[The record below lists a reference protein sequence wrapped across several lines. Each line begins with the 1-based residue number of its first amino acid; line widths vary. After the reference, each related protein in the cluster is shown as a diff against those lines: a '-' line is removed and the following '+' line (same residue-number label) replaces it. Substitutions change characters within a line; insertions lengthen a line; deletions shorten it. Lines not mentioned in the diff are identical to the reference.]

1 MRQLK
6 SFVKQ
11 IPGATSTVRTVRQ
24 LLGSRSPGCLENGD
38 WIYERQVIEWLCNSS
53 VRKQL
58 PLPYRIFGAYCA
70 FQHSL
75 GTERIVGGQHLLKS
89 VISLAKLLRLKEH
102 ARLKIG
108 PHAVFLDLHDPRMLQ
123 IPNEVSPDY
132 PDTAILKRFLG
143 DGDTFVDAGANH
155 GSFSIVASKLV
166 GTQGLVVSIEPQKRK
181 ADVIEKSL
189 AANGRCKYQV
199 HRFACGDRTGT
210 VEFFIPIG
218 SSGGAGVF
226 PEFSAVP
233 PHRKVSVP
241 MRRFDEALDWNA
253 FPGRVFLKLDVE
265 GSEMSFLRGARE
277 MLRARKP
284 PIMLEINPAA
294 IKAAGESDQA
304 LLTYLE
310 DLGYKHIFEVRP
322 FSGPEPLSKLDAG
335 ARGDVR
341 NVIVAPRE
349 LLLRMFSLLSLTEAE
364 ETLSLFSMVSF
375 SLLS

>member
-1 MRQLK
+1 MDHLRR
-6 SFVKQ
+6 FAKQ
-11 IPGATSTVRTVRQ
+11 IPGASSTVRKFRR
-24 LLGSRSPGCLENGD
+24 LLESRAGYCLERGD
-38 WIYERQVIEWLCNSS
+38 WIYERQVIEWLCKSS
-53 VRKQL
+53 ARKQL
-58 PLPYRIFGAYCA
+58 PPLYRIFALYCA
-70 FQHSL
+70 SQHRL
-75 GTERIVGGQHLLKS
+75 GTERVFGGQHLLKS
-89 VISLAKLLRLKEH
+89 IISLAKLLRLKEH

-132 PDTAILKRFLG
+132 PDTSILKRFLG

>member
-1 MRQLK
+1 MHRLK

-11 IPGATSTVRTVRQ
+11 IPGAKSTVRTVRQ
-24 LLGSRSPGCLENGD
+24 FLSSRSPGCLENGD

-53 VRKQL
+53 ARKQL
-58 PLPYRIFGAYCA
+58 PLPYRVFGAYCA
-70 FQHSL
+70 LQHSL
-75 GTERIVGGQHLLKS
+75 GNKRIVGGQHLLKS
-89 VISLAKLLRLKEH
+89 MISLAKLLRLKEH
-102 ARLKIG
+102 TRVRIG

-123 IPNEVSPDY
+123 VPNEVSPDY
-132 PDTAILKRFLG
+132 PDTSILNRFLA

-155 GSFSIVASKLV
+155 GSFSIVASQLV
-166 GTQGLVVSIEPQKRK
+166 GRRGLVVAIEPQKRK

-199 HRFACGDRTGT
+199 HRFACGDRIGT

-241 MRRFDEALDWNA
+241 MRRFDEAFDWNA
-253 FPGRVFLKLDVE
+253 FPGRIFLKLDVE
-265 GSEMSFLRGARE
+265 GSEMNFLRGARE

-284 PIMLEINPAA
+284 AIMLEVNPAA
-294 IKAAGESDQA
+294 IEAAGESDAA

-310 DLGYKHIFEVRP
+310 DLGYKHFFEVRP
-322 FSGPEPLSKLDAG
+322 FSGPEPLRKLDAG
-335 ARGDVR
+335 GRGDVR

-349 LLLRMFSLLSLTEAE
+349 FLLRMASFLSLTEAE
-364 ETLSLFSMVSF
+364 ETLSLFSMVSISFF
-375 SLLS
+375 S